1 MCIKHVSNVA
11 FYDLS
16 NRYLPNVIKMS
27 AKINTVENIN
37 IVLFIHSLS

>member
-1 MCIKHVSNVA
+1 
-11 FYDLS
+11 
-16 NRYLPNVIKMS
+16 MS